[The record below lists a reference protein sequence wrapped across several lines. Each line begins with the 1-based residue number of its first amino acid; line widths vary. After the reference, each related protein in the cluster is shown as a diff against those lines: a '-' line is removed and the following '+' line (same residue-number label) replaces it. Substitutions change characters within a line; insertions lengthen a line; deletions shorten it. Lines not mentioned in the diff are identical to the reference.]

1 VFQLEDAAVQCVAI
15 EMGAGS
21 VTLVTLQI
29 TGVGGMPEGQKGRIM
44 NYEIDKKLAAKEHKE
59 RKASSF
65 FLCDLPLLLRLI
77 PDFLTPINAY

>member
-1 VFQLEDAAVQCVAI
+1 
-15 EMGAGS
+15 
-21 VTLVTLQI
+21 
-29 TGVGGMPEGQKGRIM
+29 M